1 LEVLAYRLKT
11 SVANKPPSDIGS
23 VVGTTYKLS
32 ESLRQMVLEI
42 RLVVVSDE
50 PELCHRRI
58 LVRWEKKPEN
68 YLGLLQLACALLWF
82 RYYLTLAPWL
92 RS

>member
-1 LEVLAYRLKT
+1 MEVLAYRLKT

-42 RLVVVSDE
+42 RLVVVSM
-50 PELCHRRI
+50 
-58 LVRWEKKPEN
+58 
-68 YLGLLQLACALLWF
+68 
-82 RYYLTLAPWL
+82 
-92 RS
+92 S